1 MRIFSLVLLVLLCS
15 FSLKAQNLRERAL
28 KELTSLVEHPFE
40 LLGKTES
47 AILKDGRPSLI
58 KGGDSWQAVVTEA
71 GKGNDMGASKAITI
85 STGCGD
91 LMLVVSER
99 TGQVYVMTFMP
110 NEKSELTE
118 AGIREALKSRLQFDQ
133 QGNASYRAANYTE
146 LGVSLVEGALVI
158 MAFTDN
164 GTAVRFAH

>member
-1 MRIFSLVLLVLLCS
+1 MRILYLALLGLLCS
-15 FSLKAQNLRERAL
+15 FSLKAQSVRERAL
-28 KELTSLVEHPFE
+28 QELTFLVEHPFE
-40 LLGKTES
+40 LLGKTEAS
-47 AILKDGRPSLI
+47 ILKEGRPSLI
-58 KGGDSWQAVVTEA
+58 RGGDSWEAMVTEA

-99 TGQVYVMTFMP
+99 TGRVYVMTFMP
-110 NEKSELTE
+110 SEKSELTE
-118 AGIREALKSRLQFDQ
+118 AGIREALKDRLRFDQ

-146 LGVSLVEGALVI
+146 MGVSLVEGALVI

-164 GTAVRFAH
+164 GTAVRFTH